1 MVIGNVTGARGGIF
15 IQDADTFLEC
25 RLLIAHPNR
34 PSGHR
39 GLDGRNRN

>member
-1 MVIGNVTGARGGIF
+1 MVIGNVTGAAGIF
-15 IQDADTFLEC
+15 IQDADMFLEC